1 MNGDNTSSQVIAGF
15 NLRTS
20 LNTILIK
27 IATPEEEIEKTLES
41 YKRLAAKRITK
52 ALLEK
57 LENNPSLKDLILS
70 LNEDTDAASISN
82 DIKRLF
88 EYCETNLSPDDKALV
103 YYGSMISSFLD
114 VLQTVIDT
122 STQEDKVKIAKT
134 LSEDETF
141 NQLYQ
146 EWKNLN
152 PK

>member
-52 ALLEK
+52 VLLEK